1 MKRTGI
7 ITILLAASLG
17 LTAACTNPEVPAGH
31 EGYVFYKPLIFSK
44 MEYRKSLRGPASTGI
59 SWRLYTINIDMR
71 ARSFNE
77 HFKLLTKDNL
87 TVSFEVNTRIKPKD
101 GHVKEIVEEWGGE
114 NWYDWNVKEPSRTI
128 VRETVTEFSAT
139 EIQLDTPKV
148 KAGIES
154 KLDDKMK
161 DTPFSVLSV
170 DIGEIKFPEK
180 VADAI
185 QKKIAMAEELKRQE
199 YVLEKTKKE
208 AAIQVLEALRV
219 AKQQRII
226 SSTLD
231 ALYVQRRAVE
241 VYKKL
246 AASNNKTVIVLPN
259 SPEGTGM
266 PLVMSKGK
274 RKVLRPQDEKLLKD
288 MEAKYMKLAKTGVPT
303 GPPDVSPS
311 SVPTEGAEGGAED
324 GAAGDAT
331 PATDSPPA
339 EPTPEPAPAT
349 GDDN

>member
-7 ITILLAASLG
+7 VTILFVASLG
-17 LTAACTNPEVPAGH
+17 FTAACTNPEVPAGH
-31 EGYVFYKPLIFSK
+31 EGYIYYKPLIFSK
-44 MEYRKSLRGPASTGI
+44 MEFRKGLRGPASTGV

-77 HFKLLTKDNL
+77 HFQLLTRDNL
-87 TVSFEVNTRIKPKD
+87 NVSFEVNTRIKPKD
-101 GHVKEIVEEWGGE
+101 GQVKQIVEDWGAE
-114 NWYDWNVKEPSRTI
+114 NWYDWNVKEPLRTI
-128 VRETVTEFSAT
+128 VRETVTEYSAI

-154 KLDDKMK
+154 KLDEKMN
-161 DTPFSVLSV
+161 DTPFAILSV

-185 QKKIAMAEELKRQE
+185 QKKIAMAEELKRQQ

-246 AASNNKTVIVLPN
+246 AASSNKTIIVLPN

-274 RKVLRPQDEKLLKD
+274 RKILRPQDEKLLHD
-288 MEAKYMKLAKTGVPT
+288 MEVKYMDLARTGVPA
-303 GPPDVSPS
+303 GAPDVSEP
-311 SVPTEGAEGGAED
+311 PAQTDDTAGE
-324 GAAGDAT
+324 AAPDGDAPGGDAPEESPAPKT
-331 PATDSPPA
+331 PDAPPA
-339 EPTPEPAPAT
+339 APTP
-349 GDDN
+349 

>member
-1 MKRTGI
+1 MTRTRI
-7 ITILLAASLG
+7 ITILFVASLG
-17 LTAACTNPEVPAGH
+17 LSAACTNPEVPAGH

-44 MEYRKSLRGPASTGI
+44 MEHRQSLRGPASTGV
-59 SWRLYTINIDMR
+59 SWRLYSTNIDMR
-71 ARSFNE
+71 ARSYNE
-77 HFKLLTKDNL
+77 HFQLLTRDNL

-101 GHVKEIVEEWGGE
+101 GNVKTIVEDWGGE
-114 NWYDWNVKEPSRTI
+114 HWYEWNVKEQLRTI
-128 VRETVTEFSAT
+128 VRETVTEFSAM

-148 KAGIES
+148 KAGIEV
-154 KLDDKMK
+154 KLEGKQK
-161 DTPFSVLSV
+161 DTPFAILSV

-180 VADAI
+180 VSDAI
-185 QKKIAMAEELKRQE
+185 QKKIAMKQELKRQE

-246 AASNNKTVIVLPN
+246 ARSNNKTIILLPN
-259 SPEGTGM
+259 SSEGTGM

-274 RKVLRPQDEKLLKD
+274 RKILTKQDEKLLED
-288 MEAKYMKLAKTGVPT
+288 METKYMELAKTGVP
-303 GPPDVSPS
+303 
-311 SVPTEGAEGGAED
+311 
-324 GAAGDAT
+324 AGDVVMPPT
-331 PATDSPPA
+331 PARDGDAPEEPA
-339 EPTPEPAPAT
+339 PEPTPTPAPASPPS
-349 GDDN
+349 DPAPAAPPSPKP

>member
-1 MKRTGI
+1 MKRAGI
-7 ITILLAASLG
+7 ITILFVASLG
-17 LTAACTNPEVPAGH
+17 LSAACTNPEVPAGH
-31 EGYVFYKPLIFSK
+31 EGYVYYKPLIFTK
-44 MEYRKSLRGPASTGI
+44 MEHRKSMRGPASTGV

-71 ARSFNE
+71 ARSYNE
-77 HFKLLTKDNL
+77 HFQLLTRDNL

-101 GHVKEIVEEWGGE
+101 GNVKQIVEDWGGE
-114 NWYDWNVKEPSRTI
+114 HWYEWNVKEQLRTI
-128 VRETVTEFSAT
+128 VRETVTEFSAM

-148 KAGIES
+148 KAGIEA
-154 KLDDKMK
+154 KLEEKQK
-161 DTPFSVLSV
+161 DTPFAILSV

-185 QKKIAMAEELKRQE
+185 QKKIAMAEELKRQQ

-208 AAIQVLEALRV
+208 AAIQVLEALKV

-246 AASNNKTVIVLPN
+246 ATSNNKTIILLPN

-274 RKVLRPQDEKLLKD
+274 RKILSRQDEQLLKD
-288 MEAKYMKLAKTGVPT
+288 MEVKYMELARTGVPE
-303 GPPDVSPS
+303 GMDVVPPTPAPD
-311 SVPTEGAEGGAED
+311 
-324 GAAGDAT
+324 GDAT
-331 PATDSPPA
+331 EEPAPEPAPDKPPA
-339 EPTPEPAPAT
+339 EPKPAPA
-349 GDDN
+349 GGNP